1 MRAIRFHLT
10 AGLLAVAAVVPAG
23 CSPERAAPVPIDASP
38 TPAASAGTTTYACA
52 SGREIIVSYPETT
65 SIRLAYLGQD
75 YDLVQVGAATG
86 ARYVGADMA
95 WSTSVT
101 GSLDNA
107 VLSRVSADG
116 SPGGAVLEQC
126 ARPVSGADPVQQPV
140 PPAPTPV
147 IDSASPPPCR
157 GPQLQLEEA
166 GGDAGMGNR
175 VAVVA
180 VRNLGTAVCS
190 LSGYPTI
197 GLVDNRNQ
205 VLESVRTET
214 GPGSYFR
221 SGQTPTP
228 VSLPPGGRA
237 WFDVAWNVVPH
248 EAEGETVCPT
258 AARIRMTAPGDT
270 SPVWLAHALTPCG
283 GRIRVSPFRP
293 VAEPVPAE
301 AAASGPGPTQP

>member
-10 AGLLAVAAVVPAG
+10 AGLLAFAAVAAAG
-23 CSPERAAPVPIDASP
+23 CSPEPAPPVAIDAPAIPSP
-38 TPAASAGTTTYACA
+38 TGAATTYACA
-52 SGREIIVSYPETT
+52 SGREITVSYPDAT

-75 YDLVQVGAATG
+75 YAMVQVGVASG

-95 WSTSVT
+95 WSTTVSD
-101 GSLDNA
+101 GLDHA
-107 VLSRVSADG
+107 VLSRAGADG
-116 SPGGAVLEQC
+116 SPGGVVLEQC
-126 ARPVSGADPVQQPV
+126 ARPVSGPDPVQPPVLPV
-140 PPAPTPV
+140 PTPTRDAP
-147 IDSASPPPCR
+147 SPPPCK

-166 GGDAGMGNR
+166 GGDGGMGNR

-180 VRNLGTAVCS
+180 VRNLATAACS
-190 LSGYPTI
+190 LSGYPVI
-197 GLVDNRNQ
+197 SLVDDRNRA
-205 VLESVRTET
+205 LDTVRAET

-228 VSLPPGGRA
+228 VILPPGGRA
-237 WFDVAWNVVPH
+237 WFDLAWNVVPH

-283 GRIRVSPFRP
+283 GQIRVSPFRP
-293 VAEPVPAE
+293 VVDPVPAE
-301 AAASGPGPTQP
+301 TAPSAPGPAQP